1 MLKDKSS
8 CCSHHI
14 PLFLPLTHS
23 HISAVNNMAPSYWD
37 SQKKWYCR
45 IIPTPRGLRQ
55 SIIQHCQPVARFV
68 YVMIYW
74 IQLLFFFF
82 PFFFFSSH
90 WQIYWVLDRWP
101 DTVLCDSRL
110 TYKSEM
116 WVWKLVYLRLCL
128 WSWAELS
135 CNFINRRSNITR
147 A

>member
-74 IQLLFFFF
+74 IQLLLFFFF
-82 PFFFFSSH
+82 PFSFFLPTDKF
-90 WQIYWVLDRWP
+90 IEF
-101 DTVLCDSRL
+101 L
-110 TYKSEM
+110 TDGLTQSCVTAGWHTSLRCESENLFTC
-116 WVWKLVYLRLCL
+116 VCVCG
-128 WSWAELS
+128 AELS
-135 CNFINRRSNITR
+135 WAVISLTEDLI
-147 A
+147 